1 MCAARESNETFLE
14 DNRSNKCGIDASH
27 QEIVIINLSNFIGR
41 IDVRKAHQLCN
52 FILIQIVII
61 AIRKSSE
68 TKASIR
74 DEIARTVDGSD
85 KIIKTARGFVMNLKE
100 VAIEKLDSNGDHGN
114 SLTRCV
120 QSVS

>member
-1 MCAARESNETFLE
+1 MCATRESNEIILE

-27 QEIVIINLSNFIGR
+27 QEIAIMNLSNFIRG
-41 IDVRKAHQLCN
+41 IDVRKAHQQCN
-52 FILIQIVII
+52 IIQIILIL
-61 AIRKSSE
+61 RRESSE

-85 KIIKTARGFVMNLKE
+85 KFIKTARGFVMNLKE
-100 VAIEKLDSNGDHGN
+100 VAIEKLESNGDHGN